1 MALIDKEYTD
11 HPFYGSRKMAKWLQ
25 AEGYQV
31 NRKRVQRLMRQMGL
45 AGICP
50 KKNIS
55 KSTEEHKKYPYLL
68 RGVEIEKCNQVWSSD
83 ITYIKVVGGF
93 MYLTAVIDWH
103 SRYVLSW
110 RLSNSLEG
118 SFCIEAVEEAL
129 EKGIPDIFNTD
140 QGVQYTSE
148 GFIALIEGRGI
159 KVSMDGKGRALDN
172 IFIER
177 LWRTVKY
184 EEIYLKEYKD
194 VRELRTNLQK
204 YFQFYNRE
212 RPHQSLNY
220 ETPESVY
227 RSSSLQT
234 QKQIVNA

>member
-25 AEGYQV
+25 TQGYQV
-31 NRKRVQRLMRQMGL
+31 NRKRVQRLMKQMGL

-50 KKNIS
+50 KKNTS
-55 KSTEEHKKYPYLL
+55 KSTAEHKKYPYLL

-93 MYLTAVIDWH
+93 MYLTAVIDWY

-118 SFCIEAVEEAL
+118 SFCIEAVKEAL

-184 EEIYLKEYKD
+184 EEIYLKEYKS
-194 VRELRTNLQK
+194 VKELRTNLRK
-204 YFQFYNRE
+204 YFQFYNSE
-212 RPHQSLNY
+212 RLHQSLGY
-220 ETPESVY
+220 ATPESIY
-227 RSSSLQT
+227 WNNSLQAHR
-234 QKQIVNA
+234 QIVNV